1 MVTFQEAASFLA
13 KQGAGDDENETMRDF
28 FIRIKQGNFLLDGI
42 PVEVSPAELF
52 RQTSPQL
59 THALYFRLQ
68 SVEPLTF
75 VLAAVCFDGDP
86 MEVQDFVMVL
96 TVAIGYIM
104 ENADDASA
112 KDDVIDLRPIF
123 KKYGPVDGGLLVA
136 TIPGDPDE
144 ELDAI
149 GVCHPQITG
158 RTNRAMMYA
167 VLKAAL
173 FSGFS
178 SK

>member
-1 MVTFQEAASFLA
+1 MVTFQEATSFLSRCEEVD
-13 KQGAGDDENETMRDF
+13 GENQEMRDF
-28 FIRIKQGNFLLDGI
+28 FARIKQGCFLLDGI
-42 PVEVSPAELF
+42 PIQVSPAELF
-52 RQTSPQL
+52 RSSSPQL

-68 SVEPLTF
+68 SVVPMTF
-75 VLAAVCFDGDP
+75 MLSAVCFDGDP

-104 ENADDASA
+104 ENADEGPSENDE
-112 KDDVIDLRPIF
+112 IDLRPIF
-123 KKYGPVDGGLLVA
+123 EQYGPIDGGLLVSM
-136 TIPGDPDE
+136 TPGDPDE

-149 GVCHPQITG
+149 GVCLPQISG

-167 VLKAAL
+167 VLKAGL
-173 FSGFS
+173 FNGFS